1 MTYSNKLNKPYWT
14 IGYKTNRGYRAVKFK
29 NKSYLV
35 HRLVAETY
43 IPNPNNL
50 PEIDHFPDRTREN
63 NNYLNLRWADRTIQ
77 NRNNTKCDR
86 VTSRGWKHT
95 YENLQEYKHSY
106 NTSIREKH
114 RVYQNQYYKENRD
127 KCRAIAK
134 KYYKTHK
141 DKEKQREAR
150 RWQLKK
156 RILFSDG
163 KTHEIDRKLAPMLQA
178 LPVKERIYDDKYKW
192 KADTKPINL

>member
-1 MTYSNKLNKPYWT
+1 MYSSLHTNGFLFNMSDIRVKQHPTLGILVCTDGHVMTYSNKLNKPYWT

-77 NRNNTKCDR
+77 NRNNAKCDR

-114 RVYQNQYYKENRD
+114 RVYQSRYYKENRE
-127 KCRAIAK
+127 KCQAIAK
-134 KYYKTHK
+134 K
-141 DKEKQREAR
+141 
-150 RWQLKK
+150 
-156 RILFSDG
+156 IL
-163 KTHEIDRKLAPMLQA
+163 
-178 LPVKERIYDDKYKW
+178 
-192 KADTKPINL
+192 